1 MIKWLRENLVILLM
15 LIILR
20 SPMLSKKKKNQNL
33 GSAESTRVGINL
45 CMQIAFDQYVGCL
58 IFLVFNQPCRIL
70 VGWLWDC
77 FSSICTASGLSL
89 WSLLSKS
96 CVDHK
101 ETPQCASRMAL
112 YVVHFQFFLL
122 FGGIWSMRRIALLP
136 LIFLLARMRWFVEL
150 I

>member
-1 MIKWLRENLVILLM
+1 MGYCFSDASDIDDDKM
-15 LIILR
+15 TKGK
-20 SPMLSKKKKNQNL
+20 LSDFINVNYFEESNAQQKKKNQNL

-89 WSLLSKS
+89 
-96 CVDHK
+96 
-101 ETPQCASRMAL
+101 
-112 YVVHFQFFLL
+112 
-122 FGGIWSMRRIALLP
+122 
-136 LIFLLARMRWFVEL
+136 
-150 I
+150 